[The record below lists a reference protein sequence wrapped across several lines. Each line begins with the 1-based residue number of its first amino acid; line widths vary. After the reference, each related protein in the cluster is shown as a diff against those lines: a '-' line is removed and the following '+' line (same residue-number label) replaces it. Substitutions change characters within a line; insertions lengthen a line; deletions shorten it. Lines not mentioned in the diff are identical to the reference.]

1 MATAQLV
8 VVLEAQTARFSA
20 AMSEAQRHLDRMN
33 RPAQNARRGIN
44 LLQNATQNFAFS
56 ALGIPGPVGKAAQ
69 AIGMLGIGSP
79 LMLAIM
85 AGLAA
90 GGLAAKA
97 FAKDLED
104 LGRAGSHLDALN
116 QALARIRAERIAEA
130 DPFHIE
136 KMRRDLAL
144 INDELRKAEAQMSLH
159 RSPLAVLLEAELG
172 GVNRL
177 AQEHQRINNLLL
189 DREAIQRRIA
199 LAEDKELEARLA
211 EIGKLTS
218 RMQQEALRLPIPQV
232 NVVIPPLAEAPFAP
246 PVLTGQPPVR
256 GPGGLLPV
264 EMVTGAEMTEGL
276 RRAQAAFEGVA
287 TAVDRAVLEERARKE
302 MIEQLTTALRS
313 GTLTAEQAAAAQRL
327 LADATERTG
336 QAATLAAANMV
347 RAIGSMASAMIRQP
361 SVGGFFE
368 FAGGLLGL
376 VKGINPLIGA
386 GLSAVGGVISAI
398 SDRNRTQSVRVDAY
412 GPQALSQL
420 RPPREDRLISITIV
434 DTQGRPL
441 EHQRYE
447 LARLERRD
455 AVARLPSD

>member
-56 ALGIPGPVGKAAQ
+56 ALGIPGPVGKVAQ

-136 KMRRDLAL
+136 KMRRDLGL
-144 INDELRKAEAQMSLH
+144 IEAELRKARAQMALH

-276 RRAQAAFEGVA
+276 RRAQAAFEDLGRSLDLASVRAEQLGVA
-287 TAVDRAVLEERARKE
+287 AIHAFAG
-302 MIEQLTTALRS
+302 IIQSLR
-313 GTLTAEQAAAAQRL
+313 G
-327 LADATERTG
+327 G
-336 QAATLAAANMV
+336 
-347 RAIGSMASAMIRQP
+347 GG
-361 SVGGFFE
+361 VGGFF
-368 FAGGLLGL
+368 GGL
-376 VKGINPLIGA
+376 
-386 GLSAVGGVISAI
+386 LSAVGGVVSAANPLVGAALTAGGGLLGALTRQ
-398 SDRNRTQSVRVDAY
+398 DRRPQPVRDDAARQELVRVRRELEAAQRRR
-412 GPQALSQL
+412 PQNVSIIVVDS
-420 RPPREDRLISITIV
+420 RGNPRDF
-434 DTQGRPL
+434 
-441 EHQRYE
+441 
-447 LARLERRD
+447 LARLQRD
-455 AVARLPSD
+455 IARGATGPLPVGVP